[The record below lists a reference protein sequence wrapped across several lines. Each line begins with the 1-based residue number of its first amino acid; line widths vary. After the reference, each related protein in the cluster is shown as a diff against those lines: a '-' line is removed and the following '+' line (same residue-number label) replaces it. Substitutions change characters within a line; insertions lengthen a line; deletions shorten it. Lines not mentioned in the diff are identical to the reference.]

1 MLQFGIIQNKSEI
14 EGILQSLTLPDD
26 SKMEST
32 NSKNIPSNLI
42 NVSDGADQVENDN
55 SINAVLSNVGLIA
68 N

>member
-26 SKMEST
+26 SKLEST
-32 NSKNIPSNLI
+32 NSKNIPPNLI